1 MSITN
6 PRGLYLQVIVA
17 IVVGIALGHFYA
29 SLAVQLKPL
38 GDVFISMIKL
48 LVAPIIFVTVVVGIA
63 KAGSGSG
70 GRVGRL
76 SLKAIIYFEIVT
88 TLAMIIGL
96 GVGHF
101 IHPGAGMNVNLAAID
116 TSSVSSYKDA
126 AKPFSAVDFLVHI
139 VPSSLLE
146 PFIKGE
152 MLQILFLSILI
163 GLALS
168 KTGGVG
174 KSIIGALDK
183 LTVPLFAMVAMIMR
197 FAPVGAFGA
206 MAFTI
211 GRFGVGSLSNLGTL
225 LLSFYIT
232 CALFIGIVLT
242 TIAYVAGFA
251 MPALARYFKDEA
263 LIVLATASNE
273 AVLPALV
280 VKMERLGCR
289 QDVVGLVLPMSYAM
303 NLDGACIYYTLA
315 LAFMAQAINV
325 DLTWADQFTFLAI
338 LLLTSK
344 GSATVTGGGFITL
357 AATLATVG
365 GKLPVD
371 AMILLIGIDRFMS
384 EARSFTN
391 FCGNVIAT
399 IAISRSENAID
410 MDQAKHQLGYKTG
423 KALSPEPV

>member
-1 MSITN
+1 MSISN
-6 PRGLYLQVIVA
+6 PRGLYIQVIAA
-17 IVVGIALGHFYA
+17 IAVGIVLGHFYP
-29 SLAVQLKPL
+29 SFAVQLKPL

-63 KAGSGSG
+63 KAGGESG

-88 TLAMIIGL
+88 TLAMVIGL
-96 GVGHF
+96 AVGHF
-101 IHPGAGMNVNLAAID
+101 VHPGVGMNVDLGTVD
-116 TSSVSSYKDA
+116 TSSVASYKTA
-126 AKPFSAVDFLVHI
+126 AKPFSVVDFLVHI

-146 PFIKGE
+146 PFIRGE
-152 MLQILFLSILI
+152 MLQILFLSVLI

-168 KTGGVG
+168 RTGETG
-174 KSIIGALDK
+174 KKITSALDN
-183 LTVPLFAMVAMIMR
+183 LTLPLFAMVAMIMR

-232 CALFIGIVLT
+232 CALFIGIVLGV
-242 TIAYVAGFA
+242 IAHFSGFSLL
-251 MPALARYFKDEA
+251 ALARYFKDEA
-263 LIVLATASNE
+263 VIVLATASNE

-280 VKMERLGCR
+280 GKMERLGCR
-289 QDVVGLVLPMSYAM
+289 QDVVGLALPMSYAL
-303 NLDGACIYYTLA
+303 NLDGACIYYTVA

-325 DLTWADQFTFLAI
+325 DLTWADQLTFLAI

-365 GKLPVD
+365 GKVPVD

-391 FCGNVIAT
+391 FCGNVVGT
-399 IAISRSENAID
+399 IAISRAEGAID
-410 MDQAKHQLGYKTG
+410 MNQASR
-423 KALSPEPV
+423 ALLH

>member
-70 GRVGRL
+70 ARVGRL

-88 TLAMIIGL
+88 TIAMIIGL

-101 IHPGAGMNVNLAAID
+101 IHPGAGMNVNLGAID

-126 AKPFSAVDFLVHI
+126 AKPFSTVDFLVHI

-168 KTGGVG
+168 KTGAVG
-174 KSIIGALDK
+174 KSIVAALDK

-242 TIAYVAGFA
+242 TIAYIAGFS

-289 QDVVGLVLPMSYAM
+289 QDVVGLALPMSYAM

-371 AMILLIGIDRFMS
+371 AMILLIGVDRFMS

-410 MDQAKHQLGYKTG
+410 MEQAKHQLGYKTG
-423 KALSPEPV
+423 KVLSPEPV